1 MAIGWHGA
9 RAAHFS
15 GASITYECLG
25 GNQYQVSLDLFVDC
39 SGVAVIPQDLVFQ
52 SDCGDLFTVFD
63 IPVSPPTEVSQLC
76 PAELPNSTCNG
87 GALPGIE
94 HYVFQTTVNLAA
106 CDDWTIS
113 WSVCCRNTTVNL
125 VANPAM
131 YVEASLSSATAP
143 CNNSPSFTDQSL
155 PYVCVNQEVN
165 YNFGVTEPDGNT
177 LVYSLINARYAAPL
191 PTPCT
196 YTAGYTGGNPVPGIM
211 LDPVNGQITF
221 TPTITGNYVVV
232 VLVEEYDAMG
242 NLIGTVM
249 RDLMFTVLNCTGSA
263 PTYGGLSNNTAG
275 VVTGP
280 GAIQVCDGEP
290 FCVDLVFTDPD
301 AGTVLNVVSQ
311 ATTLLPGATFSVN
324 GTNPAVATLC
334 WTGDLAS
341 SPVNVLVLALDG
353 ACPIQNV
360 TSTAINITVLAA
372 GAPVNAGTDGAL
384 AVCSVDAPVALFGSL
399 GGGPDAGG
407 SWTGPGG
414 TAHSGTF
421 DPTTDPAGSYAYVVG
436 VGCASDT
443 GFVDVSISTPPDA
456 GTDAVL
462 SLCSD
467 ASPAALIGE
476 LGGTPLPGGAWTD
489 PNGVPHSGTF
499 DPATD
504 PVGAYTYTVNATAPC
519 VAAQAQVTV
528 SLTQAPDAGLDASVA
543 LCSSGAALGMLA
555 QLNGTPDAG
564 GSWTDP
570 NGNAHSGTFDPGTD
584 QAGAYTYSVAGTAP
598 CGNAQAVL
606 TVTVS
611 PSPDAGGD
619 ASISFCDNG
628 PAVPLL
634 GSLAGTP
641 DPGGSW
647 VDPNGNAHGGTFDP
661 ASDPAGVY
669 VYTVNGVAP
678 CANSTAQ
685 LTIALQQAPDAG
697 QDATLD
703 LCTTSPV
710 SPLFPALGGTP
721 AAGGIWTDPNGN
733 AHGGA
738 FDPATDPVGAY
749 TYTVAGTAPC
759 VGASATVTVS
769 LATAPD
775 AGQNTVSSVCSNA
788 PSFSLLPLLNGTP
801 DAGGSWTDPNG
812 LPFAGPFDPAV
823 DAAGTYTYT
832 VAGISPCVDASAT
845 LDLSI
850 VPAGNAGLDASLA
863 LCDGAPP
870 TALFTALGGTPD
882 AGGTWTD
889 PNGNAHSGTFDPT
902 SDPVGVYTYQIAG
915 TAPCADAQAALTV
928 SVDAAPDAGSD
939 AAVSFCANAGPQ
951 GLLAL
956 LGGSPD
962 GGGSWTDPNGNAHSG
977 TFDPLVDPVG
987 VYEYLVPGSGACPD
1001 ATAEL
1006 TVSLVTPPDAGSD
1019 AVLDLCSDG
1028 AATAL
1033 FGALG
1038 GSPDAGGTW
1047 TDPNGNAHGGTF
1059 DPASDPAGNYSYVVA
1074 GGLNCA
1080 DAQATITVNVS
1091 PAVNAGLDGVLAV
1104 CDDAAPTGLFAQLN
1118 GTPDAGGS
1126 WTDPNGNAHGG
1137 SFDAASDPVGIYTY
1151 TVVGTAPCPNAQATV
1166 TVSVAAAVNAGQDGS
1181 VTVCDDSAPLPL
1193 FAQLGGTPDAG
1204 GTWTDPNGNAHGGS
1218 FDPATD
1224 PVGAYTYLVAA
1235 LAPCSPDQATVT
1247 VSLEPAPNAG
1257 LDGALTLCENS
1268 PATGLFA
1275 ELGGTPNAGG
1285 SWTDPNGN
1293 AHSGTFDPASDPAGV
1308 YTYTL
1313 AAQAP
1318 CPGDQSTVTVSVNAA
1333 PDAGVDGATTV
1344 CDVGGPVGLFASLGG
1359 TPDAGGSWTDANNN
1373 AFSGTY
1379 DPAVDAPGVYTY
1391 TITGTAP
1398 CADASATVTVS
1409 ETTAADAG
1417 TDGTLTLC
1425 ANSPATGLF
1434 AELGG
1439 TPDAGGSWADP
1450 NGNAHS
1456 GTFNPASDPAGV
1468 YTYTLAAQAPC
1479 PGDQSTVTVS
1489 VNAAP
1494 DAGLDGATTVCDVGG
1509 PVGLFASLG
1518 GTPDAG
1524 GSWTDANNNAFSGTY
1539 DPAVNAPGVYTYTVT
1554 GAAPCASATAT
1565 VTVSETTAAD
1575 AGTDGTLTLCA
1586 NSPATGLFAE
1596 LGGTPDA
1603 GGSWTD
1609 PNGNAHSGSFDPAS
1623 DPVGVYTYTLAAQAP
1638 CPGDQSTVTV
1648 SVNAA
1653 PDAGVDGA
1661 TTVCDVGGPVGL
1673 FASLGGT
1680 PDVGGSWTDANNNA
1694 FSGTYDPAV
1703 DAPGVYTYTITGT
1716 HPARMQ
1722 GTVTR
1727 HCGSP
1732 RRRDGE
1738 RDHAAMRW

>member
-341 SPVNVLVLALDG
+341 SPVNVLVQALDG

-384 AVCSVDAPVALFGSL
+384 AVCSGDAPVALFGSL
-399 GGGPDAGG
+399 GGGPDVGG

-421 DPTTDPAGSYAYVVG
+421 DPATDPAGSYAYVVG

-467 ASPAALIGE
+467 ASPTALIGE
-476 LGGTPLPGGAWTD
+476 LGGTPDPGGAWTD

-678 CANSTAQ
+678 CANSTAL

-721 AAGGIWTDPNGN
+721 AAGGSWTDPNGN

-1151 TVVGTAPCPNAQATV
+1151 TVVGTAPCPDAQATV

-1247 VSLEPAPNAG
+1247 VSLEPAP
-1257 LDGALTLCENS
+1257 
-1268 PATGLFA
+1268 
-1275 ELGGTPNAGG
+1275 
-1285 SWTDPNGN
+1285 
-1293 AHSGTFDPASDPAGV
+1293 
-1308 YTYTL
+1308 
-1313 AAQAP
+1313 
-1318 CPGDQSTVTVSVNAA
+1318 
-1333 PDAGVDGATTV
+1333 
-1344 CDVGGPVGLFASLGG
+1344 
-1359 TPDAGGSWTDANNN
+1359 
-1373 AFSGTY
+1373 
-1379 DPAVDAPGVYTY
+1379 
-1391 TITGTAP
+1391 
-1398 CADASATVTVS
+1398 
-1409 ETTAADAG
+1409 
-1417 TDGTLTLC
+1417 
-1425 ANSPATGLF
+1425 
-1434 AELGG
+1434 
-1439 TPDAGGSWADP
+1439 
-1450 NGNAHS
+1450 
-1456 GTFNPASDPAGV
+1456 
-1468 YTYTLAAQAPC
+1468 
-1479 PGDQSTVTVS
+1479 
-1489 VNAAP
+1489 
-1494 DAGLDGATTVCDVGG
+1494 
-1509 PVGLFASLG
+1509 
-1518 GTPDAG
+1518 
-1524 GSWTDANNNAFSGTY
+1524 
-1539 DPAVNAPGVYTYTVT
+1539 
-1554 GAAPCASATAT
+1554 
-1565 VTVSETTAAD
+1565 
-1575 AGTDGTLTLCA
+1575 
-1586 NSPATGLFAE
+1586 
-1596 LGGTPDA
+1596 
-1603 GGSWTD
+1603 
-1609 PNGNAHSGSFDPAS
+1609 
-1623 DPVGVYTYTLAAQAP
+1623 
-1638 CPGDQSTVTV
+1638 
-1648 SVNAA
+1648 
-1653 PDAGVDGA
+1653 
-1661 TTVCDVGGPVGL
+1661 
-1673 FASLGGT
+1673 
-1680 PDVGGSWTDANNNA
+1680 
-1694 FSGTYDPAV
+1694 
-1703 DAPGVYTYTITGT
+1703 
-1716 HPARMQ
+1716 
-1722 GTVTR
+1722 
-1727 HCGSP
+1727 
-1732 RRRDGE
+1732 
-1738 RDHAAMRW
+1738 